1 MLKTEEGRKQ
11 VLSAWEQLT
20 ELHRHED
27 KLLNNRLQTFVV
39 STAVLV
45 AAFSQFRDPELKSL
59 LIRVLISVVGFSLA
73 LVTLYVLWRTSRT
86 IEWYLG
92 MLLELDQLLFPAE
105 LQPYSRRRR
114 EMPLR
119 TPLSRI
125 LGLWIPAA
133 VAVVWLVLVG
143 LTFALP
149 SKPEL
154 KPSGGART
162 QLPYDRDAL
171 KLSSAFSTPAM
182 AKVDVAADP
191 AAQLPHSAGAAK

>member
-1 MLKTEEGRKQ
+1 MLQTQEGRAQ
-11 VLSAWEQLT
+11 VLSAWQQLT
-20 ELHRHED
+20 QLHQHED
-27 KLLNNRLQTFVV
+27 KLLNSRLQTFVV

-45 AAFSQFRDPELKSL
+45 AAFSQFHEPDLKSL
-59 LIRVLISVVGFSLA
+59 MIRVLVAVVGFSLA
-73 LVTLYVLWRTSRT
+73 LVTLYVLWRTSRA
-86 IEWYLG
+86 IEWYLD

-133 VAVVWLVLVG
+133 VAIVWLVLVG

-149 SKPEL
+149 SKP
-154 KPSGGART
+154 
-162 QLPYDRDAL
+162 
-171 KLSSAFSTPAM
+171 
-182 AKVDVAADP
+182 
-191 AAQLPHSAGAAK
+191 

>member
-1 MLKTEEGRKQ
+1 MLQTEEGRKQ
-11 VLSAWEQLT
+11 VLSAWEQLN

-27 KLLNNRLQTFVV
+27 KLLNSRLQTFVV

-45 AAFSQFRDPELKSL
+45 AAFSQFREPELRSL
-59 LIRVLISVVGFSLA
+59 LIRVLVAVVGFSLA
-73 LVTLYVLWRTSRT
+73 LVTLYVLWRTSRA

-92 MLLELDQLLFPAE
+92 RLLELDQLLFPAE

-133 VAVVWLVLVG
+133 VAIVWLVLVG

-149 SKPEL
+149 SKTEA
-154 KPSGGART
+154 GGGTHTRV
-162 QLPYDRDAL
+162 LYNRDS
-171 KLSSAFSTPAM
+171 LSSRGAFFTPATARAAFDQDLM
-182 AKVDVAADP
+182 AQIP
-191 AAQLPHSAGAAK
+191 RRP

>member
-1 MLKTEEGRKQ
+1 MLQTEAGRQQ
-11 VLSAWEQLT
+11 VFSAWEQLT

-27 KLLNNRLQTFVV
+27 KLLNSRLQTFVV

-45 AAFSQFRDPELKSL
+45 AAFSQFREPDLKSL
-59 LIRVLISVVGFSLA
+59 LIRVLIAIVGLSHSLIIM
-73 LVTLYVLWRTSRT
+73 YVLWRTSRA

-92 MLLELDQLLFPAE
+92 VLLELDELLFPVE

-125 LGLWIPAA
+125 LGLWIPLA
-133 VAVVWLVLVG
+133 VAIVWLVLAG

-149 SKPEL
+149 SKP
-154 KPSGGART
+154 
-162 QLPYDRDAL
+162 
-171 KLSSAFSTPAM
+171 
-182 AKVDVAADP
+182 
-191 AAQLPHSAGAAK
+191 

>member
-1 MLKTEEGRKQ
+1 MRSGGLGEQNKPGKHWGARHISASQTNPSPSPELQALLQTEEGRNQ
-11 VLSAWEQLT
+11 VLSSWEQLN

-45 AAFSQFRDPELKSL
+45 AAFSQFHEPDLKSL

-73 LVTLYVLWRTSRT
+73 LATLYVLWRTSRA

-133 VAVVWLVLVG
+133 VAIVWLVLVG
-143 LTFALP
+143 LTFAIP
-149 SKPEL
+149 SKL
-154 KPSGGART
+154 
-162 QLPYDRDAL
+162 
-171 KLSSAFSTPAM
+171 
-182 AKVDVAADP
+182 
-191 AAQLPHSAGAAK
+191 